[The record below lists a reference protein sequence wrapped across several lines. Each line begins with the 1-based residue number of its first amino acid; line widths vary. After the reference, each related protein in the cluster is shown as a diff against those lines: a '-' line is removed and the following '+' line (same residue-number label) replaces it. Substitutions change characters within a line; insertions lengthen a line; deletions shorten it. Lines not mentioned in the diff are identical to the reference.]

1 MISFPNAKINL
12 GLDII
17 GKRSDGFHNLS
28 SCFYPIPLFD
38 VLEIVESGKLN
49 FQTSG
54 LPITG
59 DPKHNLVL
67 KAYQL
72 LKKDFNL
79 PYINIHL
86 HKVIPMESGFG
97 GGSSDGAFM
106 LKTLNE
112 LFELFLEDVI
122 LEDYAGILG
131 SDCPFFINNQPAMV
145 TGRGEQ
151 LEPVDLEL
159 NGYHIIL
166 IKPDFTISTQEAYK
180 MIHPQIP
187 EFSINDCLSQSIKE
201 WRNNIKNDFEI
212 AFTDRYPDLT
222 RIKNVLY
229 DNGALYAAMTGSGSA
244 MYGLFSKEIH
254 LKELFPKEYFYW
266 SGNL

>member
-1 MISFPNAKINL
+1 
-12 GLDII
+12 
-17 GKRSDGFHNLS
+17 
-28 SCFYPIPLFD
+28 
-38 VLEIVESGKLN
+38 
-49 FQTSG
+49 
-54 LPITG
+54 
-59 DPKHNLVL
+59 
-67 KAYQL
+67 
-72 LKKDFNL
+72 
-79 PYINIHL
+79 
-86 HKVIPMESGFG
+86 
-97 GGSSDGAFM
+97 
-106 LKTLNE
+106 

-201 WRNNIKNDFEI
+201 WRNK
-212 AFTDRYPDLT
+212 
-222 RIKNVLY
+222 K
-229 DNGALYAAMTGSGSA
+229 
-244 MYGLFSKEIH
+244 
-254 LKELFPKEYFYW
+254 
-266 SGNL
+266 